1 MGFKIRDMNTE
12 GKFSQALTVDALSRA
27 IPPETIRQVVQ
38 QTVAGRTRERKLTL
52 PVVVWLVIALH
63 LYTTLPI
70 SAVLAKL
77 ARGLRLLWPDL
88 LIALPTDSALTYRR
102 YQLGARPLALLFH
115 QRGAFLFGWRL
126 VALDGT
132 VEDVPDTPANAAV
145 SGRHIAERGASAFPQ
160 VQVVYLAEC
169 DTHVIID
176 AGFWPYHTSE
186 RVGEFRLLR
195 SLREDMLVLWDRGFH
210 DYEMIV
216 ATRRRGAQVLSR
228 LPSHVKPQPL
238 RTLPD
243 GSVLAALRPS
253 DYHRRKQGECLLVR
267 VITCTIT
274 DPSLPGH
281 GETYRVLTTW
291 LDPHQ
296 APAHEVACAY
306 HERWEIELVVDE
318 LDTHQRLAGRTLRSL
333 KPVGVIQEL
342 YGLLLAHYAVRV
354 LMHEA
359 ALQADVDPDRL
370 SFVHALEVVRDA
382 VPEFQLVV
390 PEQLPL
396 LYARLLLDIIAK
408 RLPERRPR
416 SKPRVVKRKMSNFK
430 LKRAEH
436 QRPPKPERSF
446 RDAIVIQ
453 EEPGARAS
461 ESAAVSLALPEQ
473 SPYRYFSENPP
484 PERAV
489 LRHLLGRKRDRI
501 AELLQSSDMVPLE
514 AVCF

>member
-1 MGFKIRDMNTE
+1 
-12 GKFSQALTVDALSRA
+12 LS
-27 IPPETIRQVVQ
+27 
-38 QTVAGRTRERKLTL
+38 L

-63 LYTTLPI
+63 VYTTLSI

-77 ARGLRLLWPDL
+77 ARGLRLLWPDP

-102 YQLGARPLALLFH
+102 YQLGARPLAQLFH
-115 QRGAFLFGWRL
+115 QVCQPIATQETRGAFLFGLRL
-126 VALDGT
+126 MALDGT

-145 SGRHIAERGASAFPQ
+145 FGRHIAERGASAFPQ

-169 DTHVIID
+169 GTHVIID

-186 RVGEFRLLR
+186 RVGGFRLLR
-195 SLREDMLVLWDRGFH
+195 SVRHGMLVLWDRGFH
-210 DYEMIV
+210 DYEMIS
-216 ATRRRGAQVLSR
+216 ATRRRNAHVLSR
-228 LPSHVKPQPL
+228 LPSNIKPQRL

-253 DYHRRKQGECLLVR
+253 DSHRRKQGERLLVR
-267 VITCTIT
+267 VITYTLT
-274 DPSLPGH
+274 DPSLPGY
-281 GETYRVLTTW
+281 GETYRVLTT
-291 LDPHQ
+291 LLNPHQ
-296 APAHEVACAY
+296 APAHDLACAY

-359 ALQADVDPDRL
+359 ALQADMDPDRL

-390 PEQLPL
+390 PEQLSL
-396 LYARLLLDIIAK
+396 LYARLLVDLAAK

-416 SKPRVVKRKMSNFK
+416 SNPRVVKRKMSNFK

-436 QRPPKPERSF
+436 QRPPKPRGSF

-453 EEPGARAS
+453 CEPSTRAG
-461 ESAAVSLALPEQ
+461 ESAAAIPACSHQEGSL
-473 SPYRYFSENPP
+473 
-484 PERAV
+484 
-489 LRHLLGRKRDRI
+489 I
-501 AELLQSSDMVPLE
+501 
-514 AVCF
+514 